1 MPECI
6 YKRLELGLLEH
17 GIDTWWQ
24 YWFEFQAAKIHTY
37 SIYSVRN
44 GFRSNFVSEDRI
56 LQVGPQVNAQHST
69 NLVAQMN
76 IVSISGF
83 DGTPHQKCFC
93 FLKEKEFL
101 SRRLYDR
108 RQTRFSFDRVI
119 LNLALNCRTQAC

>member
-24 YWFEFQAAKIHTY
+24 YWFEFQATKIHTY

-56 LQVGPQVNAQHST
+56 LQVGPQVKAQHST
-69 NLVAQMN
+69 NLVEQMN
-76 IVSISGF
+76 IVSISLNGRVKSGQRWSGQNRPT
-83 DGTPHQKCFC
+83 DVARDSRCFT
-93 FLKEKEFL
+93 L
-101 SRRLYDR
+101 S
-108 RQTRFSFDRVI
+108 F
-119 LNLALNCRTQAC
+119 